1 MIVTRFNTNP
11 IIHMETGSDLEGNI
25 NGPSLI
31 KTPTWLDN
39 PLGKYYL
46 YFAHHI
52 GSYIRLAY
60 SDNLNGPW
68 SIYEPGTLQL
78 NNAYCYNHIAS
89 PDVHIDDNRQ
99 EIRMYY
105 HGMIAKETQRTK
117 IALSKDGINFKAYPE
132 ILGTSYFRV
141 FKWDKYYYAIGMPG
155 NIYRS
160 KDGLTDFEQGP
171 SLFTK
176 NMRHCALKL
185 EHNMLKVFYTNA
197 FDTPEVIYMASIELS
212 PNWHNWK
219 ESKSII
225 ILEPEMKYEGADMP
239 IEPSKRGAI
248 MEKARQLRDPAIFED
263 NNKTYLLYSVAGEQ
277 GIAIARIDEG

>member
-1 MIVTRFNTNP
+1 
-11 IIHMETGSDLEGNI
+11 METGSDLEGNI

-239 IEPSKRGAI
+239 IKQSKRGAI
-248 MEKARQLRDPAIFED
+248 MEKVRQLRDPAIFED